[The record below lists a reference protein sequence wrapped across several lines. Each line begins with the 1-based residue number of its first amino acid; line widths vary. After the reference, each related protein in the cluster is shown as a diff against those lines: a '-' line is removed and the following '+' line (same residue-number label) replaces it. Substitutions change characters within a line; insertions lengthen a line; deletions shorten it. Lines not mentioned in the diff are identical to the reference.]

1 MKKTP
6 KDCPIDWEGTYLKI
20 TFWLFVQSLAPHVTS
35 LGVNHFDEK
44 FNTARKD
51 EKFNVGRLESLDY

>member
-20 TFWLFVQSLAPHVTS
+20 TFWLFVVSA
-35 LGVNHFDEK
+35 GVVAISNL
-44 FNTARKD
+44 
-51 EKFNVGRLESLDY
+51 V